1 MKNNIILVIKG
12 FFMGIANIIPGVSG
26 GTLAITMGIYEDLIK
41 AVSHFFKNLKKNIL
55 FIVPIGIGAVLA
67 IALGSKII
75 SFSLEKYPLPTILF
89 FIGLILGG
97 FPMLYGKVEG
107 SFHPKNL
114 FIFCLTFAFIIGIMF
129 LKTGK
134 DVQLNDLDLMGYILL
149 FVVGVIAAATMII
162 PGISG
167 SFMLMVMGYYEPILH
182 AINELTSFKNI
193 GHNISIFIP
202 IGFGILIGTIGIAK
216 IIEYL
221 FKKYEVPTYYG
232 IMGFVLASIIGI
244 FASTEGLTLALGP
257 LFIGGIL
264 FIIGF
269 VIAYRL
275 GE

>member
-1 MKNNIILVIKG
+1 MKKNIILAVKG

-26 GTLAITMGIYEDLIK
+26 GTLAITMGIYEDLIETI
-41 AVSHFFKNLKKNIL
+41 SHFFKNFKKNIL
-55 FIVPIGIGAVLA
+55 FIIPIGIGALLA

-75 SFSLEKYPLPTILF
+75 SFSLDKYPLPTILF
-89 FIGLILGG
+89 FVGLILGG

-107 SFHPKNL
+107 SFSLKNIW
-114 FIFCLTFAFIIGIMF
+114 IFLLTFAFIIGIMF

-134 DVQLNDLDLMGYILL
+134 NVNLENINMVGYFLL
-149 FVVGVIAAATMII
+149 FLVGVVAAATMII

-167 SFMLMVMGYYEPILH
+167 SFMLMVMGYYKPILD
-182 AINELTSFKNI
+182 AINSLTSFQNI

-202 IGFGILIGTIGIAK
+202 IALGLVVGVVGIAK

-221 FKKYEVPTYYG
+221 FKKWEVPTYYG

-244 FASTEGLTLALGP
+244 FASAEGLSFAFGP
-257 LFIGGIL
+257 FLIGIVL

>member
-1 MKNNIILVIKG
+1 MKSNIILIVKG

-26 GTLAITMGIYEDLIK
+26 GTLAITMGIYEDLIG
-41 AVSHFFKNLKKNIL
+41 AVSHFFKNFKKNIL
-55 FIVPIGIGAVLA
+55 FIIPIGIGALLA

-75 SFSLEKYPLPTILF
+75 GFSLEKYPLPTILF
-89 FIGLILGG
+89 FVGLILGG

-107 SFHPKNL
+107 TFHPKNL
-114 FIFCLTFAFIIGIMF
+114 LIFCLTFAFIIGIMF

-134 DVQLNDLDLMGYILL
+134 DVQLNHLDIVGYILL
-149 FVVGVIAAATMII
+149 FIVGVIAAATMII

-167 SFMLMVMGYYEPILH
+167 SFMLMVMGYYEPILN
-182 AINELTSFKNI
+182 AINELTSLKNI

-202 IGFGILIGTIGIAK
+202 IGLGVLVGVVGIAK

-244 FASTEGLTLALGP
+244 FASTEALTFAFLP
-257 LFIGGIL
+257 FFIGIIL

-269 VIAYRL
+269 IIAYRL

>member
-107 SFHPKNL
+107 SFHPKNV

-149 FVVGVIAAATMII
+149 FIVGVIAAATMII

-182 AINELTSFKNI
+182 TINELTSFKNI

-244 FASTEGLTLALGP
+244 FASTEGITLALGP

>member
-182 AINELTSFKNI
+182 TINELTSFKNI

-232 IMGFVLASIIGI
+232 IMGFVLSSIIGI